1 MGTSRRG
8 ARTAFSASYVQS
20 RLLPTQNMTTDFPGR
35 ALRSGP
41 HGADI
46 EPEELQREYSAEARR
61 RWEVVKADELARKA
75 SRSRCGRLKKV
86 DQGARKRG
94 VDIHRHLGRHRA
106 GDLARRTAG
115 ASGDVTDA
123 RRRLNARA
131 CSKDQRLFRVPL
143 ADADHPEKPRPVVL
157 VVLGYHQVVGC
168 RPA

>member
-8 ARTAFSASYVQS
+8 ARAAFPASYVQS
-20 RLLPTQNMTTDFPGR
+20 RLVPTQNMTTDFPGR

-94 VDIHRHLGRHRA
+94 VDIHRHLVAIEREIS
-106 GDLARRTAG
+106 LAEQL
-115 ASGDVTDA
+115 V
-123 RRRLNARA
+123 
-131 CSKDQRLFRVPL
+131 
-143 ADADHPEKPRPVVL
+143 HP
-157 VVLGYHQVVGC
+157 
-168 RPA
+168 AT